1 MDTNIINGLVNN
13 AALLLILSI
22 LYDSISDAKSRK
34 TLVQKILTGIMLG
47 AICLGVMLSPFNFT
61 PGVVYDT
68 RSILLSISGL
78 FFDPVSAAIAAIM
91 AAVYRFSTG
100 GAGVWAGIATIL
112 TTTLI
117 GIFWRKKSYQRLD
130 KISTSELYF
139 FGIAVHAAMLM
150 SQLLIPWPKAFEVLG
165 NIILPVILVYPAGTA
180 LLGKLMVER
189 NQKLKTRY
197 ELAKSQAMLLEVL
210 NSIPHSVF
218 WKDCHS
224 VYQGC
229 NKQFAIDTGLS
240 DPQEVKNKTDYALP
254 WTKKDAES
262 FINDDREVISSKMPK
277 RNIIEQLS
285 KADGKRIWVS
295 TIKVPLF
302 DQNGDSLGVLGL
314 YEDITERRTSEFEL
328 LKAKEA
334 AEEANRTKSLFLANM
349 SHEIRTPMNGII
361 GFAKLLELSELNDS
375 QKEFVSVINSSSKHL
390 LDIINDILDISRI
403 EAGKIKLDNSFLEP
417 GDLINQV
424 IETFRPAIENRGLS
438 YKINISPEI
447 NYKIYGD
454 PTRLSQ
460 LLFNL
465 INNSIKFTEK
475 GSIEAGIEQ
484 LHKTDGNALLRFSVT
499 DTGIGIE
506 KEKLSKIFDTFFQ
519 IDDSYTKKYQGT
531 GLGLAIVKNLV
542 NLMGGDINV
551 QSAAGLGTRFDID
564 ISFKIEENIESAG
577 NKKTPGTVVKQ
588 KFGEG
593 LKALIVEDDNI
604 SARLADLIIK
614 KYGFTTRIVTTGL
627 KAIELI
633 SEEKFD
639 IVLMDIQL
647 PEMDGLSAI
656 NLIKSKKEADGNFKV
671 PVIALTAYALSGDR
685 EKFIEAGAND
695 YLSKPFTEDK
705 LIEKIKELTV
715 LSNK

>member
-1 MDTNIINGLVNN
+1 MDTNIINGLINN

-22 LYDSISDAKSRK
+22 LYDSISDAKNRK
-34 TLVQKILTGIMLG
+34 TLTQNILTGIMLG
-47 AICLGVMLSPFNFT
+47 TICLGVMLSPFNFT

-78 FFDPVSAAIAAIM
+78 FFDPASAAIAAIM
-91 AAVYRFSTG
+91 AAVYRFYTA

-112 TTTLI
+112 TTTLV
-117 GIFWRKKSYQRLD
+117 GILWRKKSYQRLD
-130 KISTSELYF
+130 KISTGELYF
-139 FGIAVHAAMLM
+139 FGIVVHAAMLM
-150 SQLLIPWPKAFEVLG
+150 SQLLIPWPKAFEVLE
-165 NIILPVILVYPAGTA
+165 NIILPVLLVYPAGTA

-218 WKDCHS
+218 WKDCNS

-229 NKQFAIDTGLS
+229 NKQFALDAGLN
-240 DPQEVKNKTDYALP
+240 DPKEVKNKTDYDLP
-254 WTKKDAES
+254 WTEKDAEA
-262 FINDDREVISSKMPK
+262 FINDDREVINSKKPK
-277 RNIIEQLS
+277 RSIIEQIT
-285 KADGKRIWVS
+285 KADGKRIWILTV
-295 TIKVPLF
+295 KVPLF

-314 YEDITERRTSEFEL
+314 YEDITERRAAESEL

-361 GFAKLLELSELNDS
+361 GFAKLLELSELKDS
-375 QKEFVSVINSSSKHL
+375 QQEFVSVINSSSKHL

-424 IETFRPAIENRGLS
+424 IETFKPAIENRGLT
-438 YKINISPEI
+438 YKVNISPEI

-454 PTRLSQ
+454 QTRLSQ

-475 GSIEAGIEQ
+475 GSIEIGVEQ
-484 LHKTDGNALLRFSVT
+484 IHKIDGNALLRFSVT

-506 KEKLSKIFDTFFQ
+506 KEKLSKIFDIFFQ

-542 NLMGGDINV
+542 NLMGGVINV
-551 QSAAGLGTRFDID
+551 QSAVELGTRFDID
-564 ISFKIEENIESAG
+564 ISFKYEQNIENDA
-577 NKKTPGTVVKQ
+577 NKKTSGNIIKQ

-604 SARLADLIIK
+604 SARLADLIVK
-614 KYGFTTRIVTTGL
+614 KYGFATCLVTSGL
-627 KAIELI
+627 KAIESI
-633 SEEKFD
+633 NKEKFD

-656 NLIKSKKEADGNFKV
+656 NLIKSKKTDDNNFKV

-685 EKFIEAGAND
+685 EKFIEAGADD

-705 LIEKIKELTV
+705 LIEKIKDLTI